1 MNKTL
6 LSWLSFTFVLTCSS
20 HNATWLCSN
29 HQWCSISDNG
39 FLFQKSMTVMGDH
52 HFHNIV
58 SKCNIPFAYYQPS
71 KTSCFAGSASL
82 ISHPLVPTMT
92 FLLSFHCFSI
102 QVQNS
107 HPSPFEF
114 LLHRVH
120 APVAEHCWHHHYD
133 HDEYK
138 YCYCFCNWPTK
149 TVVMIT
155 NIWTPIS
162 NLQPSF

>member
-1 MNKTL
+1 M
-6 LSWLSFTFVLTCSS
+6 
-20 HNATWLCSN
+20 A
-29 HQWCSISDNG
+29 
-39 FLFQKSMTVMGDH
+39 DH

-58 SKCNIPFAYYQPS
+58 SKCNIPFTYYQPS

-92 FLLSFHCFSI
+92 ILLSFHCFSI

-107 HPSPFEF
+107 HASPFEF

-138 YCYCFCNWPTK
+138 YCYCFCNSYK
-149 TVVMIT
+149 
-155 NIWTPIS
+155 NS
-162 NLQPSF
+162 GNDNKNLNSHFKSAALILAFIPQFHKSGSVL